1 MKQTTIRRAPIPY
14 FIVENSGD
22 GGLGQYFIIFRV
34 YKKKS

>member
-22 GGLGQYFIIFRV
+22 GGLGQYFYNFQ
-34 YKKKS
+34 SL